1 MSVQK
6 AISVKELT
14 SKRFY
19 SMPFDGEFEAMCG
32 CPERSGCWIIYGPP
46 ANGKTR
52 LSVRLAKYMSAFGR
66 VAYNSIEE
74 GLSLSLQEA
83 FLQERME
90 EVEDRVQL
98 LDKEPMD
105 ALVRRLKKQRS
116 PDIVFIDSLQFTFK
130 SYAELK
136 RMVDDYPRKLFVFI
150 SHAEGRQPAGRVGQ
164 AIEYLSNVKIRVDA
178 FKAYAK
184 SRYGGGQPYVIWEE
198 GASRHW

>member
-1 MSVQK
+1 MSIK
-6 AISVKELT
+6 NAISIKELQ
-14 SKRFY
+14 SKRFH

-32 CPERSGCWIIYGPP
+32 RPERSGCWIIYGPP

-52 LSVRLAKYMSAFGR
+52 LSVRLAKYMASFGR
-66 VAYNSIEE
+66 VVYNSIEE

-83 FLQERME
+83 FLQEQMG

-98 LDKEPMD
+98 LDKESID
-105 ALVRRLKKQRS
+105 DLVKRLNRQRS

-136 RMVDDYPRKLFVFI
+136 RMVDHYNKKLFVFV

-184 SRYGGGQPYVIWEE
+184 SRYGGGEPYVIWEE